1 MACEGRYATAQEY
14 ADFFCIGTSLSATER
29 SQIESVLDLS
39 AGDIHAARQ
48 AVGACDCTVSAG
60 VAMLLAKLNIILAGV
75 FRNCP
80 CAPNNLTDAQSQ
92 FYLTW
97 ATERLIAISSGR
109 WELCEGETGSDFPAV
124 GWAEHAGTE
133 FSRAETILKA
143 EERY

>member
-1 MACEGRYATAQEY
+1 VACVGRYATAQQY
-14 ADFFCIGTSLSATER
+14 ADFFCIGTLSATETAAV
-29 SQIESVLDLS
+29 ESALDLAS
-39 AGDIHAARQ
+39 GDIHVARQ
-48 AVGACDCTVSAG
+48 SVDACDCTISAG
-60 VAMLLAKLNIILAGV
+60 VAMLLARLNIILAGV

-80 CAPNNLTDAQSQ
+80 CAPVGLTDAQSQ
-92 FYLTW
+92 YYLTW